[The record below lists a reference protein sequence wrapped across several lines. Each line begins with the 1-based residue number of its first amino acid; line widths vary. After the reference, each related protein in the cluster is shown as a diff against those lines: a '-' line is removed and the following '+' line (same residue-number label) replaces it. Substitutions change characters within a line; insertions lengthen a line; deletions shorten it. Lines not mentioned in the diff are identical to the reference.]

1 MAAKLGRARRAAA
14 VPTVAVPAVTRGAP
28 IDAFADCGR
37 EQLAVAFDASCA
49 VLRGIEAMRAIQQ
62 RTAQEA
68 AARHESAAL
77 QLRDAAASGDLMS
90 VPLGLWQADLQAANH
105 YWQEL
110 AAAALETQTEVM
122 ASALHLFNADTALQG
137 VSAVEALE
145 AIPGLRN
152 MWPVAFPLCA
162 PPLRRVV

>member
-1 MAAKLGRARRAAA
+1 MAARPGRVRRAAA
-14 VPTVAVPAVTRGAP
+14 PAAAVPAAARGAP
-28 IDAFADCGR
+28 ADAFADCGR
-37 EQLAVAFDASCA
+37 EQLAVAFESSCA

-68 AARHESAAL
+68 AARHAAAAL
-77 QLRDAAASGDLMS
+77 QLRDAGAGGDLMS
-90 VPLGLWQADLQAANH
+90 IPLQLWQGDLQAANR

-110 AAAALETQTEVM
+110 AAAAMETQTEVM

-145 AIPGLRN
+145 ALPGLRN
-152 MWPVAFPLCA
+152 ILPVAFPLCA

>member
-1 MAAKLGRARRAAA
+1 MAAKPGRGRRAAA
-14 VPTVAVPAVTRGAP
+14 APTAAVPPVMRATALDAV
-28 IDAFADCGR
+28 ADGGR

-49 VLRGIEAMRAIQQ
+49 MLRGFEAMRAIQQ

-68 AARHESAAL
+68 AARHEAAAR

-90 VPLGLWQADLQAANH
+90 IPLGLWQGDLQGASR

-110 AAAALETQTEVM
+110 AAAALEAQTEVM
-122 ASALHLFNADTALQG
+122 ASALHLFNADTAMQG

-145 AIPGLRN
+145 AIPGLRA

-162 PPLRRVV
+162 PPSRRVA